1 MKNLSTIANNLQG
14 QKMFQVMALAKKLEQ
29 QGINV
34 IHLEIGDPDFDS
46 PPNVVNAACDALK
59 NGYTHYGIS
68 AGMEEFRD
76 AASKMT
82 KRSRG
87 FLPTINQILV
97 TPGGNIQ
104 IYLAIACTVNP
115 GEEVIIT
122 DPCFVS
128 YTSII
133 ELCGAKA
140 VKVPIYEKNEFK
152 LNPDDLRKAVTKN
165 TRMIIINSP
174 HNPTGSLMS
183 EEDIKA
189 IYKIAE
195 DADIYLLSDEVYGRM
210 VYEDAQNKF
219 FSPSIYDQ
227 CRERTLVV
235 HSFSKSYAMTGWRV
249 GAITGPEQV
258 VQRMA
263 LLLETLTSCVSPFI
277 QLAAIE
283 AMTGSQEY
291 VDGMMKTYRKRRD
304 LMVNGLNEIKGITC
318 TNPGGAFYVFPNIT
332 GTGFSSEEFSAHLL
346 EKVGVATC
354 PGSYFG
360 QAGEGYVR
368 FCYANL
374 ESNIVDAINRIK
386 CLLGEK

>member
-1 MKNLSTIANNLQG
+1 MKGLSRIVDGLQG

-46 PPNVVNAACDALK
+46 PPSVIEAACVALR
-59 NGYTHYGIS
+59 NGHTHYAIS
-68 AGMEEFRD
+68 AGMEEFRE
-76 AASKMT
+76 AAAKMT
-82 KRSRG
+82 MRSRG

-115 GEEVIIT
+115 EEEVIIT

-140 VKVPIYEKNEFK
+140 VRVPVYERNEFRID
-152 LNPDDLRKAVTKN
+152 PDDLRKAVTKN

-189 IYKIAE
+189 IYQIAD
-195 DADIYLLSDEVYGRM
+195 DADLYLLSDEVYGRM
-210 VYEDAQNKF
+210 VYTDAQNMF
-219 FSPSIYDQ
+219 FSPSVYDQ
-227 CRERTLVV
+227 CRERTLIL
-235 HSFSKSYAMTGWRV
+235 HSFSKSYAMTGWRI

-258 VQRMA
+258 VQRMG

-277 QLAAIE
+277 QIAAIE
-283 AMTGSQEY
+283 AMTGSQQY
-291 VDGMMKTYRKRRD
+291 VNGMIEAYRRRRD
-304 LMVNGLNEIKGITC
+304 IIVAGLNDIRGIKC
-318 TNPGGAFYVFPNIT
+318 LKPGGAFYVFPNIA
-332 GTGFSSEEFSAHLL
+332 GTGFTSEEFSTLML
-346 EKVGVATC
+346 EKAGVATC
-354 PGSYFG
+354 PGNYFG
-360 QAGEGYVR
+360 SAGENYVR
-368 FCYANL
+368 FCYANSEENIL
-374 ESNIVDAINRIK
+374 EAVDRIRQI
-386 CLLGEK
+386 LG

>member
-1 MKNLSTIANNLQG
+1 MKGLSRIADGLQG
-14 QKMFQVMALAKKLEQ
+14 QKMFQVMALAKKLAQ
-29 QGINV
+29 QGIDV

-46 PPNVVNAACDALK
+46 PPNVIDAACAALQ
-59 NGYTHYGIS
+59 NGHTHYAIS
-68 AGMEEFRD
+68 AGMEEFRE
-76 AASKMT
+76 AAAKMT
-82 KRSRG
+82 SRSRG

-140 VKVPIYEKNEFK
+140 VRVPVYERNEFRID
-152 LNPDDLRKAVTKN
+152 PDDLRKAITKN

-183 EEDIKA
+183 EADIKA
-189 IYKIAE
+189 IYQIAD
-195 DADIYLLSDEVYGRM
+195 DADLYLLSDEVYGRM
-210 VYEDAQNKF
+210 VYTDAQNRF
-219 FSPSIYDQ
+219 FSPSVYDQ
-227 CRERTLVV
+227 CLERTLIV
-235 HSFSKSYAMTGWRV
+235 HSFSKSYAMTGWRI

-263 LLLETLTSCVSPFI
+263 LLLETVISCVSPFI

-283 AMTGSQEY
+283 AMTGSQQY
-291 VDGMMKTYRKRRD
+291 VDGMIESYRRRRD
-304 LMVNGLNEIKGITC
+304 LLVAGLNEIKGIKC
-318 TNPGGAFYVFPNIT
+318 LKPGGAFYVFPNII
-332 GTGFSSEEFSAHLL
+332 GTGFTSEEFSTLML
-346 EKVGVATC
+346 EKAGVATC
-354 PGSYFG
+354 PGNYFG
-360 QAGEGYVR
+360 PAGENYVR
-368 FCYANL
+368 FSYANSEEKIL
-374 ESNIVDAINRIK
+374 EAIDRIK
-386 CLLGEK
+386 KVLN

>member
-1 MKNLSTIANNLQG
+1 MKNLSYIANNLQG
-14 QKMFQVMALAKKLEQ
+14 QKMFQVMALAKKLER
-29 QGINV
+29 QGVNV

-46 PPNVVNAACDALK
+46 PPNVVEAACDALRR
-59 NGYTHYGIS
+59 GHTHYAIS
-68 AGMEEFRD
+68 AGLEEFR
-76 AASKMT
+76 AAAAKMT
-82 KRSRG
+82 MRSRG
-87 FLPTINQILV
+87 FLPTIDQILV

-140 VKVPIYEKNEFK
+140 VKVPVYEKNEFK
-152 LNPDDLRKAVTKN
+152 IDPDDLRKAVTNN

-183 EEDIKA
+183 EDDIKS

-210 VYEDAQNKF
+210 VYADAQNKF
-219 FSPSIYDQ
+219 FSPSVYDQ
-227 CRERTLVV
+227 CRERTLIV
-235 HSFSKSYAMTGWRV
+235 HSFSKSYAMTGWRI
-249 GAITGPEQV
+249 GGFTGPELV
-258 VQRMA
+258 VRRMA
-263 LLLETLTSCVSPFI
+263 LLLETVTSCVSPFI

-291 VDGMMKTYRKRRD
+291 VDGMMDAYRRRRD
-304 LMVNGLNEIKGITC
+304 IIVTGLNEIRGIKC
-318 TNPGGAFYVFPNIT
+318 LKPGGAFYAFPNIS
-332 GTGFSSEEFSAHLL
+332 GTGFTSEEFSTIML
-346 EKVGVATC
+346 EKAGVATC
-354 PGSYFG
+354 PGNYFG
-360 QAGEGYVR
+360 QAGEGFVR
-368 FCYANL
+368 FCYANS
-374 ESNIVDAINRIK
+374 EDNIINAISRIK
-386 CLLGEK
+386 KILN